1 MVPFDSLERAARAL
15 LRAAAACDAPLP
27 VNAAA
32 KAEIRRRTLE
42 ILRIRPEWRPEIEV
56 ETTGVKECGAYRIEE
71 LAFESW
77 KDFRGHASLY
87 LPNGVEKPPVVLF
100 NHGHAMD
107 TGRRSIAYQSIGQAL
122 AAHGV
127 AMAVADVTGCG
138 ERAATGHNRRI
149 GVFGSGTTV
158 CGIIVLE
165 AMGFAKWARECGRFD
180 ASRIGIAGQSG
191 GGQTTLFLSALIPDE
206 AALFVPCGFV
216 HSFEFN
222 ARKERR
228 LCDCDI
234 FPGVVGELEMYH
246 MLGCVAPKPL
256 MIASGGGDP
265 MIPRDTVTVTAQ
277 RLAYIWERYGAAENF
292 ERFAWAGGHSL
303 STSPESLYGVVNFIL
318 KHFGLP
324 TVPEGTPLPETDFP
338 IAATPAPLAPGDI
351 DIETLAERLTGRKNP
366 GWSTLADAFPSRQIP
381 AGTEVAP
388 EWREVL
394 AQLESF
400 LSPRCRD
407 L

>member
-1 MVPFDSLERAARAL
+1 MIPLEYLEKVDRAL
-15 LRAAAACDAPLP
+15 LRAASECDAPLP
-27 VNAAA
+27 YDDSA
-32 KAEIRRRTLE
+32 KHEIRRRVLN
-42 ILRIRPEWRPEIEV
+42 ILRIDAAWRPEIKVKTREV
-56 ETTGVKECGAYRIEE
+56 VRCGNYRIEE
-71 LAFESW
+71 LDFESW
-77 KDFRGHASLY
+77 PGFRGRASLY
-87 LPNGVEKPPVVLF
+87 LPEGVERPPAVLF
-100 NHGHAMD
+100 NHGHAM
-107 TGRRSIAYQSIGQAL
+107 TAGRRAVAYQSIGQAL
-122 AAHGV
+122 ASHGV
-127 AMAVADVTGCG
+127 AMLVADVTGCG
-138 ERAATGHNRRI
+138 ERAATGHNHRI

-165 AMGFAKWARECGRFD
+165 AMGFARWLRECGRFD

-222 ARKERR
+222 GRKERR

-292 ERFAWAGGHSL
+292 ERFAWSGGHSL
-303 STSPESLYGVVNFIL
+303 ATSPESLYGVVNFIL

-381 AGTEVAP
+381 EGVELAP
-388 EWREVL
+388 EWREIL

-400 LSPRCRD
+400 LSPRYRD